1 MNAFFYSLAL
11 EFLLCLACHLTPSVC
26 LENLR
31 RFLEAYATNPLNDR
45 HCCNPNNGSR
55 GILADPVWTGG
66 LDFDF

>member
-11 EFLLCLACHLTPSVC
+11 EFLLCLACHLNPSVC